1 MRAGV
6 FRGIRQVPIEDVP
19 DPAPGPRDIVLAV
32 RACGICG
39 SDLHTY
45 AQGLFAEVGQV
56 MGHEFAGEVV
66 EVGSEV
72 EGIAVGDRVTGLPI
86 QPCGDCRQ
94 CLEGREHLCETWTR
108 RSIGYGIPGAFA
120 ERLWIPQA
128 VLGRNVHKMPNEL
141 AFEDAAL
148 VEPLAVGVH
157 AVGQAQPGPG
167 DVALVLG
174 LGTIGLQVAQV
185 LLARGVAQVVGAD
198 LSPLRR
204 SVAAQLGVTAVAGE
218 DLGAAV
224 SEAAGF
230 RPIDVVFEATGAP
243 ALVQSALG
251 IVRPGG
257 TVVLIALYE
266 QRAELDPTIVVQKE
280 LTVRGSA
287 IYTPEEFNEA
297 IELLASG
304 QAKGEPLITHRWPLE
319 DLGEAFEAQLE
330 KDSAIKVMVTSDG
343 GGD

>member
-19 DPAPGPRDIVLAV
+19 DPAPGPRDIVLEV

-45 AQGLFAEVGQV
+45 AQGLFAEEGQV
-56 MGHEFAGEVV
+56 MGHEFSGAVV
-66 EVGSEV
+66 EVGPEV

-94 CLEGREHLCETWTR
+94 CLEGRQHLCETWTR
-108 RSIGYGIPGAFA
+108 RSVGYGIPGAFA
-120 ERLWIPQA
+120 ERLWIPEA
-128 VLGRNVHKMPNEL
+128 VLGGNVHKLPDEL

-157 AVGQAQPGPG
+157 AVGQADPGPG

-185 LLARGVAQVVGAD
+185 LLARGVEHVLGAD

-204 SVAAQLGVTAVAGE
+204 SVAAQLGVSAIGGG
-218 DLGAAV
+218 DLGALVAEAV
-224 SEAAGF
+224 GY

-243 ALVQSALG
+243 QLLQTAFE
-251 IVRPGG
+251 IVRPAG

-266 QRAELDPTIVVQKE
+266 ERAELEPTMIVQKE

-287 IYTPEEFNEA
+287 IYTPEEFHEA

-304 QAKGEPLITHRWPLE
+304 RAKAQPLITHRWPLE
-319 DLGEAFEAQLE
+319 ALGEAFEAQLE
-330 KDSAIKVMVTSDG
+330 KDAAIKVMITSDDG
-343 GGD
+343 R

>member
-19 DPAPGPRDIVLAV
+19 DPDPGPRDIVLDV
-32 RACGICG
+32 KACGICG

-45 AQGLFAEVGQV
+45 AQGLFAEPGQV

-66 EVGSEV
+66 HVGAQV
-72 EGIAVGDRVTGLPI
+72 EGIAIGDRVTGLPI
-86 QPCGDCRQ
+86 QPCGDCQQ
-94 CLEGREHLCETWTR
+94 CLEGRDHLCEAWTQ

-120 ERLWIPQA
+120 ERLWIPSA
-128 VLGRNVHKMPNEL
+128 VLDRNVHKLPDEL

-157 AVGQAQPGPG
+157 AVGRADAQPGQ
-167 DVALVLG
+167 VALVLG

-185 LLARGVAQVVGAD
+185 LLARGLTQVIGAD

-204 SVAAQLGVTAVAGE
+204 SVAAGLGVTPVAGDDIGTAVA
-218 DLGAAV
+218 
-224 SEAAGF
+224 EAAGF

-243 ALVQSALG
+243 QLVQRALE
-251 IVRPGG
+251 IVRPAG

-266 QRAELDPTIVVQKE
+266 ERAELDPTIVVQKE
-280 LTVRGSA
+280 LAVRGSA
-287 IYTPEEFNEA
+287 IYTPDEFHEG

-304 QAKGEPLITHRWPLE
+304 RAKGQPLITHRLPLE

-330 KDSAIKVMVTSDG
+330 KEAAIKVMVTSEPG
-343 GGD
+343 

>member
-6 FRGIRQVPIEDVP
+6 FRGVRQVPIEDVP
-19 DPAPGPRDIVLAV
+19 DPTAGPKDIVLEV
-32 RACGICG
+32 KACGICG

-45 AQGLFAEVGQV
+45 AQGLFAEEGQV

-66 EVGSEV
+66 EVGPEV
-72 EGIAVGDRVTGLPI
+72 EGISVGDRVTGLPI

-94 CLEGREHLCETWTR
+94 CLDGRAHLCETWTR
-108 RSIGYGIPGAFA
+108 RSVGYGIPGAFA
-120 ERLWIPQA
+120 EQLWIPQA
-128 VLGRNVHKMPNEL
+128 VLGANVHRMPDEL

-157 AVGQAQPGPG
+157 AVGQADPGPG

-185 LLARGVAQVVGAD
+185 LLARGVDQVIGAD
-198 LSPLRR
+198 LSALRR
-204 SVAAQLGVTAVAGE
+204 SVASQLGVTAVGGGD
-218 DLGAAV
+218 DLSGAVA
-224 SEAAGF
+224 EAAGF

-243 ALVQSALG
+243 RLVQAALE
-251 IVRPGG
+251 IVRPAG

-266 QRAELDPTIVVQKE
+266 ERAELDPTMIVQKE
-280 LTVRGSA
+280 ITVRGSA
-287 IYTPEEFNEA
+287 IYTPDEFQEA
-297 IELLASG
+297 IVLLASG
-304 QAKGEPLITHRWPLE
+304 RAQGQPLITHRWPLE

-330 KDSAIKVMVTSDG
+330 KDSAIKVMITSDRG
-343 GGD
+343 